1 MTQAGVPI
9 GFMSDFRTVRG
20 LRLHYVRG
28 GAGPVVVLLHG
39 YPQNWY
45 EWRQIAPALAE
56 QFTVVAMDL
65 RGAGESQ
72 APDGGYDKATMAADV
87 HSLLEQLGL
96 VEDVRLVGHDIGTM
110 VAYAYAAQ
118 HRQTVAR
125 LVLSEAP
132 VPMAEFMYSAPSL
145 TAQGPGL
152 WNFGFFSMT
161 NGLPES
167 VISGKE
173 TVWVRDFIDWISTNA
188 GAISA
193 QDIEV
198 YAHALR
204 DPARLRASFEYFRAF
219 PTDINDVARYRAEG
233 PLPMP
238 VLALGAEHSMGQVVA
253 ELARKVASDVTGAV
267 IPNSGHWIPE
277 EQPADLLAHLKK
289 FLT

>member
-9 GFMSDFRTVRG
+9 GFASEFATVSG

-45 EWRQIAPALAE
+45 EWRGIMPQLAE
-56 QFTVVAMDL
+56 HFTVIAVDL

-72 APDGGYDKATMAADV
+72 APSEGYDKATMATDV
-87 HSLLEQLGL
+87 HDLLVQLGFAD
-96 VEDVRLVGHDIGTM
+96 DVRLVGHDIGTM

-118 HRQTVAR
+118 HRQTVSR

-132 VPMAEFMYSAPSL
+132 LPMEEFMYNTPAL
-145 TAQGPGL
+145 TAQGPGW

-167 VISGKE
+167 IISGRE
-173 TVWVRDFIDWISTNA
+173 STWVRQFIDWISMNPE
-188 GAISA
+188 AISA
-193 QDIEV
+193 QDVEV

-219 PTDINDVARYRAEG
+219 PTDIVDVVRYREDG
-233 PLPMP
+233 PLSRP
-238 VLALGAEHSMGQVVA
+238 VLALGAQYSMGEVVA
-253 ELARKVASDVTGAV
+253 EVARKAASNVTGGV
-267 IPNSGHWIPE
+267 IANSGHWIAE
-277 EQPADLLAHLKK
+277 EQPAELLARLVE
-289 FLT
+289 FLA